1 MNANQTINYQNCE
14 ALLKNDFFTSE
25 YFTKINEN
33 INVHIEEESF
43 LKFFLKE
50 HDIKINTSFL
60 TNCDLSMLKNLRK
73 MVLVFQGNKEEQFQ
87 LSYDLIHDIQE
98 YGNEDLDLLLGYH
111 NSKYPIVTMI
121 YV

>member
-1 MNANQTINYQNCE
+1 MNTNQTINYHNCE
-14 ALLKNDFFTSE
+14 DLLKNDFFTSE

-33 INVHIEEESF
+33 RNVHIQEEFF
-43 LKFFLKE
+43 LKFFGKE

-60 TNCDLSMLKNLRK
+60 TNCDLSMLKDLRK
-73 MVLVFQGNKEEQFQ
+73 IVLIFQGNKEEQFQ

-111 NSKYPIVTMI
+111 NSKDPLVTMI

>member
-1 MNANQTINYQNCE
+1 MNTNKAINYHSCE
-14 ALLKNDFFTSE
+14 DLLKNDFFTSE

-33 INVHIEEESF
+33 KNVHIQEESF
-43 LKFFLKE
+43 FKFFGRE
-50 HDIKINTSFL
+50 HDIKINTTSL
-60 TNCDLSMLKNLRK
+60 TNCDLSMLKDLRK
-73 MVLVFQGNKEEQFQ
+73 IVLVFQGNKKEQFQ

-111 NSKYPIVTMI
+111 NSKDPLVTMI